1 MIVAD
6 PAKPMATPSHI
17 PPERVV
23 DFDIYAPPNGRE
35 DYHLAWKAL
44 QDSGVP
50 ELIWTPR
57 NGGHWVA
64 TSGRLISHI
73 FADYNRFSSRV
84 LFVPKEDGQHHQLPP
99 STIDPPAHRP
109 YRALLT
115 NGLSPRG
122 VAGVEPMIRDLAI
135 ALIEGFR
142 TAGRCNFTTDYAEQ
156 LPVRIF
162 MAMVDLPMTDAP
174 KIKYW
179 VDQTTRP
186 DGTMLYQDAI
196 RALVDYMAPITEA
209 RRGGSGTDLITGI
222 VNGKVGDRPLTPK
235 EAAELCAQVLVGG
248 VDTVVNMLSFIML
261 HLATHP
267 QSRRELVEDPSLI
280 DVAVEELLRRF
291 PIISDG
297 REIRDDIEF
306 EGVTMKRGEMIVLP
320 TALHGLDD
328 RENPDPLDVSFHRST
343 ANHSTFGNGA
353 HKCPGAHLA
362 RREIRITLEEWLK
375 RIPEFSVDPEAT
387 ISFSCGIVG
396 CVDRL
401 PLVWDA
407 EPAMGGHA

>member
-1 MIVAD
+1 MTEVATLS
-6 PAKPMATPSHI
+6 PAVER
-17 PPERVV
+17 PEHVPVDRVV

-44 QDSGVP
+44 QDAGVP
-50 ELIWTPR
+50 EIIWTPR
-57 NGGHWVA
+57 NGGHWMV

-73 FADYNRFSSRV
+73 FADYKRFSSRV

-122 VAGVEPMIRDLAI
+122 VASIEPGIRTLAI
-135 ALIEGFR
+135 NLIEGFR
-142 TAGRCNFTTDYAEQ
+142 AAGKCNFTTDYAEQ

-162 MAMVDLPMTDAP
+162 MAMVDLPIEDGP

-186 DGTMLYQDAI
+186 DGSMPYEEAI
-196 RALVDYMAPITEA
+196 RSLVDYMAPVTEA
-209 RRGGSGTDLITGI
+209 RRGGTGTDLITGI
-222 VNGKVGDRPLTPK
+222 VNGRIGDRPLSPK

-261 HLATHP
+261 HFATHP
-267 QSRRELVEDPSLI
+267 QSAREIVKQPELI
-280 DVAVEELLRRF
+280 DVAVEEMLRRH

-297 REIRDDIEF
+297 REIANDMEF
-306 EGVTMKRGEMIVLP
+306 EGVVMKKGEMVVLP
-320 TALHGLDD
+320 TVLHGLDE
-328 RENPDPLDVSFHRST
+328 RENPDPLKVDFHRST

-362 RREIRITLEEWLK
+362 RVEIRITLEEWFK
-375 RIPEFSVDPEAT
+375 RIPVFGVDPTAE
-387 ISFSCGIVG
+387 ISFSCGVVG

-401 PLVWDA
+401 PLVWDPETTCA
-407 EPAMGGHA
+407 VQ

>member
-1 MIVAD
+1 VTQAATLS
-6 PAKPMATPSHI
+6 PAVDRPDHI
-17 PPERVV
+17 PADRVV

-35 DYHLAWKAL
+35 NYHLAWKAL

-50 ELIWTPR
+50 EIIWTPR
-57 NGGHWVA
+57 NGGHWMV

-73 FADYNRFSSRV
+73 FADYKRFSSRV

-99 STIDPPAHRP
+99 STIDPPTHRP

-122 VAGVEPMIRDLAI
+122 VSGIEAGIRTLAI
-135 ALIEGFR
+135 ELIEGFR
-142 TAGRCNFTTDYAEQ
+142 ETGRCSFTTDYAEQ

-162 MAMVDLPMTDAP
+162 MDMVDLPIADAP

-186 DGTMLYQDAI
+186 DGSMSYEEAI
-196 RALVDYMAPITEA
+196 RSLVNYMAPVTEQ
-209 RRGGSGTDLITGI
+209 RRGGTGTDLITGI
-222 VNGKVGDRPLTPK
+222 VNGRVGDRPLTPK

-261 HLATHP
+261 HFATHP
-267 QSRRELVEDPSLI
+267 ASARELVEDPSLI
-280 DVAVEELLRRF
+280 DIAVEEMLRRH

-297 REIRDDIEF
+297 REIADDMEF
-306 EGVTMKRGEMIVLP
+306 EGVVMKKGEMVVLP
-320 TALHGLDD
+320 TVLHGLDD
-328 RENPDPLDVSFHRST
+328 RENPDPLKVDFHRPT
-343 ANHSTFGNGA
+343 ANHSTFGQGA

-362 RREIRITLEEWLK
+362 RVEIRITLEEWFK
-375 RIPEFSVDPEAT
+375 RIPVFSVDPAAEIT
-387 ISFSCGIVG
+387 YTCGVVG
-396 CVDRL
+396 CVDRV
-401 PLVWDA
+401 PLVW
-407 EPAMGGHA
+407 EPATTHKID

>member
-1 MIVAD
+1 METVTLS
-6 PAKPMATPSHI
+6 PAVDKPAHI
-17 PPERVV
+17 PDDRVV

-44 QDSGVP
+44 KDAGVP
-50 ELIWTPR
+50 EIIWTPR
-57 NGGHWVA
+57 NGGHWIV
-64 TSGRLISHI
+64 TTGRLISDI
-73 FADYNRFSSRV
+73 FADYKRFSSRV
-84 LFVPKEDGQHHQLPP
+84 LFVPKANGEHHQLPP

-122 VAGVEPMIRDLAI
+122 VATIEPKVRSMAV
-135 ALIEGFR
+135 ALIDGFR
-142 TAGRCNFTTDYAEQ
+142 TQGGCNFTTDYAEQ

-162 MAMVDLPMTDAP
+162 MNMVDLPIEDAP

-186 DGTMLYQDAI
+186 DGTMPYEEAI
-196 RALVDYMAPITEA
+196 RSLVDYMAPFTEE

-261 HLATHP
+261 HFATHP
-267 QSRRELVEDPSLI
+267 ESCRELVDDPALI

-297 REIRDDIEF
+297 REIAADMEF
-306 EGVTMKRGEMIVLP
+306 EGVTMKAGEMVVMP
-320 TALHGLDD
+320 TVLHGLD
-328 RENPDPLDVSFHRST
+328 ETQNPDPLAVDFHRST

-362 RREIRITLEEWLK
+362 RAEIRITLEEWFK
-375 RIPEFSVDPEAT
+375 RIPRFSLDPAAEIT
-387 ISFSCGIVG
+387 FSCGVVG

-401 PLVWDA
+401 PLVWD
-407 EPAMGGHA
+407 PADTIEA